1 MRFLF
6 IEFPTV
12 LRKDEYEN
20 SHGLLSGYI
29 YEMIKEKIL
38 DINSQFRKWRK
49 ESNNENN
56 IRLNVRNLFFYLI
69 FILFRTIFGNT
80 IYLLTLHY

>member
-20 SHGLLSGYI
+20 SHGLLSCYI
-29 YEMIKEKIL
+29 YEMIKERIL

-56 IRLNVRNLFFYLI
+56 IRLNVRNLFIYLI
-69 FILFRTIFGNT
+69 FVLFRTIFGNT
-80 IYLLTLHY
+80 ISLLTLHY

>member
-6 IEFPTV
+6 IEFPAV
-12 LRKDEYEN
+12 LRKNEYET

-29 YEMIKEKIL
+29 YEMIKERIL

-56 IRLNVRNLFFYLI
+56 IRLNVRNSFFLFNSF
-69 FILFRTIFGNT
+69 LFRTIFGNI
-80 IYLLTLHY
+80 IYLLTSHY

>member
-6 IEFPTV
+6 IEFPAN
-12 LRKDEYEN
+12 LRKSEYET

-29 YEMIKEKIL
+29 YEMIKERIL

-56 IRLNVRNLFFYLI
+56 IRLNVRNS
-69 FILFRTIFGNT
+69 FI
-80 IYLLTLHY
+80 

>member
-6 IEFPTV
+6 IEFPAV
-12 LRKDEYEN
+12 LRKNEYET
-20 SHGLLSGYI
+20 SHGLLSAYI
-29 YEMIKEKIL
+29 YEMIKERIL

-56 IRLNVRNLFFYLI
+56 IRLNVRNSFFLFNSF
-69 FILFRTIFGNT
+69 FI
-80 IYLLTLHY
+80 

>member
-12 LRKDEYEN
+12 LRKNEYET

-29 YEMIKEKIL
+29 YEMIKERIL

-56 IRLNVRNLFFYLI
+56 IRLNVRNSFFLFNSF
-69 FILFRTIFGNT
+69 FI
-80 IYLLTLHY
+80 

>member
-6 IEFPTV
+6 IEFPAI
-12 LRKDEYEN
+12 LRKNEYEN

-29 YEMIKEKIL
+29 YEMIKERIL

-56 IRLNVRNLFFYLI
+56 IRLNVRNYLFILYFV
-69 FILFRTIFGNT
+69 LFRTIFGNI

>member
-6 IEFPTV
+6 IEFPAV
-12 LRKDEYEN
+12 LRKNEYET

-29 YEMIKEKIL
+29 YEMIKERIL

-56 IRLNVRNLFFYLI
+56 IRLNVRNSFFFLKIFFYLGQFLEI
-69 FILFRTIFGNT
+69 
-80 IYLLTLHY
+80 